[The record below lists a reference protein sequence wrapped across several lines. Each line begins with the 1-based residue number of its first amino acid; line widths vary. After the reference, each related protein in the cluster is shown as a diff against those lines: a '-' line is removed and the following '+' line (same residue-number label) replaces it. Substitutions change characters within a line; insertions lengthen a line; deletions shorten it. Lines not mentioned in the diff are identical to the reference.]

1 MNKQLGAMA
10 LLFVTCCFLGCHQSI
25 NNLKEYYQYLNTPSN
40 GLIKLKSIGSMAF
53 SMKYL
58 PSDLY
63 VYKTMMD
70 SPNLSIDSLKKEY
83 DSSLNFILKIAP
95 SEESDAQFD
104 VMTET
109 VSSLAEFQEQT
120 LTVNFELQKFIY
132 LKLGDQKIKPV
143 LVEAENV
150 YGLTKHRLINIVFAK
165 DEFEE
170 LWNREDKIDLVFNDE
185 IYNTGKHHFLFD
197 KSDFL
202 SIPQLEY

>member
-1 MNKQLGAMA
+1 
-10 LLFVTCCFLGCHQSI
+10 
-25 NNLKEYYQYLNTPSN
+25 
-40 GLIKLKSIGSMAF
+40 
-53 SMKYL
+53 
-58 PSDLY
+58 
-63 VYKTMMD
+63 MMD
-70 SPNLSIDSLKKEY
+70 SPDLSIDSLKKEY